1 MCGHETAERCA
12 WGRTC
17 GFLAQDQRPQ
27 ASWKAHRR
35 YSAHGNRRHHSR
47 PSSLQAGQR
56 PTKNLASDPATPQS
70 CGLRPVT
77 EKSEIE
83 TEIKVNLSDKTHKVI
98 IRGKAAMKKLQ
109 KRTQE

>member
-1 MCGHETAERCA
+1 MLGAVPVVSLPKTSVLKQVGKHTDGTLLMGIEDTTL
-12 WGRTC
+12 G
-17 GFLAQDQRPQ
+17 
-27 ASWKAHRR
+27 
-35 YSAHGNRRHHSR
+35 

-83 TEIKVNLSDKTHKVI
+83 TEIKVNLSDKTHKV
-98 IRGKAAMKKLQ
+98 MLSEEKLQ
-109 KRTQE
+109 